1 MIVVDANNELVS
13 VNVMGEFALADIK
26 EFEEVV
32 NFKVQFDG
40 PVNLLFDL
48 RQMTGAT
55 VDVALEELRFSKA
68 HGSDFGRIA
77 VLSDSPLV
85 AWSAWLSQVFVQAEL
100 QVFKDEEDARAWL
113 VGVAESETG
122 EAAES

>member
-13 VNVMGEFALADIK
+13 VNVMGEFTLADIK

-32 NFKVQFDG
+32 NFKVKFEG

-48 RQMTGAT
+48 RQMSGAT

-68 HGSDFGRIA
+68 HGRDFGRIA

-85 AWSAWLSQVFVQAEL
+85 AWSAWLSNIFVQADL

-113 VGVAESETG
+113 AGVADSE